1 MAVKGGMNGMRFRLR
16 RTIRAVLAALAAA
29 ALLSGSAL
37 ASVACYINEDA
48 KLYSYPDHAAASVGV
63 PEGLSCELSAIDGD
77 WALVTR
83 ADASAFIPLRFL
95 TLCDPI
101 EAYAAQAAPVYAAAD
116 SASQRLGTVP
126 AGTAVS
132 IVGRDGSFFRIEGN
146 AAGYVP
152 ASALSQQPPQ
162 VPEDAG
168 EDGGA
173 PRSNRAGTVIAL
185 AKSLCGAAYSDDPQ
199 PPERFDA
206 GSFVAYCFAQ
216 AGVVLSPSP
225 RAQGFDGDFAAITNT
240 ESLAPGD
247 IVCFDTK
254 SDGSLVDHTGIYV
267 GGGYF
272 VHASA
277 SAGQVVAS
285 SLASGYYR
293 NAFSW
298 GRRVLA

>member
-1 MAVKGGMNGMRFRLR
+1 M
-16 RTIRAVLAALAAA
+16 
-29 ALLSGSAL
+29 
-37 ASVACYINEDA
+37 
-48 KLYSYPDHAAASVGV
+48 
-63 PEGLSCELSAIDGD
+63 
-77 WALVTR
+77 
-83 ADASAFIPLRFL
+83 
-95 TLCDPI
+95 
-101 EAYAAQAAPVYAAAD
+101 
-116 SASQRLGTVP
+116 
-126 AGTAVS
+126 
-132 IVGRDGSFFRIEGN
+132 
-146 AAGYVP
+146 P

-272 VHASA
+272 VPRFRERGTGRRQFAGVGLLSKRLFMGTASA
-277 SAGQVVAS
+277 RLAPRTPCRESA
-285 SLASGYYR
+285 
-293 NAFSW
+293 
-298 GRRVLA
+298 VLATQREPRLFIQPAAR